1 MSADPL
7 VHGLVETFVDE
18 LLAELPALAV
28 EVAAVRRLKDA
39 VVEPAEAAR
48 VDRAIFRSQLVHRV
62 AAAAQRAL
70 EAELE
75 DIRQEV
81 LTGRRK

>member
-28 EVAAVRRLKDA
+28 EVAAVSRLK
-39 VVEPAEAAR
+39 
-48 VDRAIFRSQLVHRV
+48 DRAIFRSQLVHRV
-62 AAAAQRAL
+62 AAATQRAL